1 MIKSLF
7 IISLFIG
14 MTLHVQ
20 ATQKLYPALSAYVIK
35 VAKDDTLNVRE
46 APNNR
51 AKIVGTWA
59 DEAWMMIDHCVK
71 VGKSTWCKAEQDTLT
86 GDGALGWVNAH
97 YLKFINEGF
106 VIQKDGKGD
115 SCMYA
120 SKCEKQKEHMQ
131 CYIMNGYYLDE
142 AYEVRSEGRWVERS
156 SLLGGTILSAA
167 KELEM
172 CGNLPYAVQQNSA
185 KKLQEL
191 HKKDNSKAY
200 QTVTEL
206 LRIIGQPEF
215 RENTLV
221 NIAKLIHPTKGVIV
235 TDMVSFK
242 DKSQQHYD
250 AKTFLK
256 TLKDDKKILW
266 GKTYAKG
273 DLIRKTL
280 YAWIDDAHREMS
292 SISKIETLKGFK
304 GFETAGYSG
313 LKAYE
318 VYWINEESKSKEYDW
333 LGLVVLV
340 SEYKGK
346 WYVVGLLRDRWT
358 I

>member
-14 MTLHVQ
+14 MTLHAQ

-46 APNNR
+46 HPNKK

-59 DEAWMMIDHCVK
+59 DEAWMMIDYCVK
-71 VGKSTWCKAEQDTLT
+71 VGKSTWCKSDYDSLT
-86 GDGALGWVNAH
+86 GDGALGWVNAY
-97 YLKFINEGF
+97 YLKFINNGF

-120 SKCEKQKEHMQ
+120 SKCEKHQNLLQ
-131 CYIMNGYYLDE
+131 CYIMDGYYLDE
-142 AYEVRSEGRWVERS
+142 EYKVHAEGKWIERS
-156 SLLGGTILSAA
+156 LLLGGTILSAA
-167 KELEM
+167 KESEM
-172 CGNLPYAVQQNSA
+172 CGNLPYERQKDNA

-191 HKKDNSKAY
+191 YAKDNSKAY
-200 QTVTEL
+200 QTVVEL
-206 LRIIGQPEF
+206 LRIVGQPYF
-215 RENTLV
+215 KENALEDME
-221 NIAKLIHPTKGVIV
+221 KLIHPTKGVIV
-235 TDMVSFK
+235 TDMVSFE

-280 YAWIDDAHREMS
+280 HTWIDNAHREMS
-292 SISKIETLKGFK
+292 SITKIETVKGFK
-304 GFETAGYSG
+304 GFATAGYSG

-318 VYWINEESKSKEYDW
+318 VYWINEDSESKEHDW